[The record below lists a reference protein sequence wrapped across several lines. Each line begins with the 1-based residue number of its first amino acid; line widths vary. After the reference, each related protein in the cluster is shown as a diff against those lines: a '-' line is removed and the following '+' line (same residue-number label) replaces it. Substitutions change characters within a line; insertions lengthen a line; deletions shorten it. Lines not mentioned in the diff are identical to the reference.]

1 MRYKAGDRVRIVE
14 QRTENMNTYGEM
26 DKWLGKIMTICGHTD
41 VKPYYSMEEDGGKWY
56 WYDEMIAGLAE
67 PELTAEEVLTIVR
80 ELPYDFIHDFLGC
93 CYGRSREA
101 MLLNVATPQQLVD
114 MCRQWKAEHEKKEP
128 EIETVDICRIIEIL
142 PNGRRRC
149 VHEEDINSELPFG
162 GDEREK
168 VEKML
173 KAYCTEHEGEFIA
186 VHEVISRVKA
196 VN

>member
-26 DKWLGKIMTICGHTD
+26 DKWLGKIMTICGHND
-41 VKPYYSMEEDGGKWY
+41 VKPYYSMEEDGGKWC

-67 PELTAEEVLTIVR
+67 PELTVEEVLTIVR

-142 PNGRRRC
+142 PDGRKQC

-168 VEKML
+168 AEKML
-173 KAYCTEHEGEFIA
+173 KAYCMEHEGEFIA

>member
-1 MRYKAGDRVRIVE
+1 MKYKVGDRVRIVE
-14 QRTENMNTYGEM
+14 QRTGNMNTHGEM
-26 DKWLGKIMTICGHTD
+26 DRWLRKIMTICGHND
-41 VKPYYSMEEDGGKWY
+41 ELLYYSMEEDGGKWC

-67 PELTAEEVLTIVR
+67 PELTAEEVLTISR
-80 ELPYDFIHDFLGC
+80 ELPYDFICDFLGC

-101 MLLNVATPQQLVD
+101 MLLNVATPQQVID
-114 MCRQWKAEHEKKEP
+114 MCRQWKAKHEKKEP

-142 PNGRRRC
+142 PDGRRRC

-162 GDEREK
+162 GDKREK

-173 KAYCTEHEGEFIA
+173 KAYCMEHEGEFVA